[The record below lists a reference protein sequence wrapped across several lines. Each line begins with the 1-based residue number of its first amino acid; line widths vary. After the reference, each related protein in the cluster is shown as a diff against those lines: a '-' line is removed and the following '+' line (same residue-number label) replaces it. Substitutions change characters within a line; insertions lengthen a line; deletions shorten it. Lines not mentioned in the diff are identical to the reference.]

1 MVATQGGTRTLR
13 RRASSSDPETQ
24 ALENDFRRALGTKV
38 ILTRLKR
45 GARLTIE
52 LYSDE
57 ALEELRRRLID

>member
-1 MVATQGGTRTLR
+1 LR